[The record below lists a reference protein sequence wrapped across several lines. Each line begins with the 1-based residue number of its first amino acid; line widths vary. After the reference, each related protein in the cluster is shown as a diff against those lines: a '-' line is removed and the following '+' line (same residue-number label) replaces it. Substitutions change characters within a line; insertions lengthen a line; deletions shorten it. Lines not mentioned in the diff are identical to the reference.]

1 MKKVKLTALA
11 IAMALFCSFALT
23 ACGGGDKR
31 DAKTKQAS
39 FVASADDN
47 PTYTYNTFTAVSPSN
62 WNELTYLDNND
73 TQIMNYIQSPFFE
86 FDYQFDKNGN
96 IVSGKFDVE
105 YSFATGLEDVTADY
119 VGQYGI
125 EEGNTQK
132 VWKITIRNDGMWD
145 DGTPIKAGDFV
156 YSMQEQ
162 LNPLFRNRRADSFY
176 NGSVNIYNAWE
187 YVFQGSKGYYDA
199 TKIFSTYDS
208 ANDKDLYFCF
218 GPYKYK
224 DENDKDV
231 SVDNA
236 MRTSWGF
243 PASYDAASTLAYMM
257 NYIGLD
263 VNAEVVAK
271 MEGKSLKDIK
281 ADSAMNAE
289 LLKIATWWVESETA
303 LTELPDEIL
312 ELCVA
317 DAALPELDFSE
328 VGMFAPDDTH
338 IVIALTKGINFIDAD
353 GNLTYHA
360 PYEFSSLPLVKRDL
374 YEKCKI
380 KPTTEGGL
388 WTTNYNTSKETTA
401 SWGPYMLTDF
411 QKGKTYT
418 LSRNTNWY
426 GYNMEK
432 YAGQYQTD
440 AIKCS
445 TVSSYSTQLLMFRN
459 GQIDDLGIDVSIAD
473 DYKNSERAY
482 YTPDDFVG
490 SFQLQSNVESLK
502 NRGESEGVNKMLLKY
517 QDFRKA
523 LSIGFDRADF
533 VYKCTTS
540 SKAGFGLYNSM
551 HYYDVANGGVYRD
564 TDYAKKALCDVYGI
578 DVSKFAS
585 LDDAVDAITGYD
597 LDQARALVT
606 KAYNEA
612 LAAGDIKATDKVK
625 FTMGTGVVNETI
637 QRRFDYIKAAWTE
650 MLKGT
655 PLEGRFDME
664 LKDFESDWAKAF
676 TDRCE
681 YDICM
686 GGWNGAAWNPGYFI
700 MAYLNPDYMYSKSWD
715 TSSHILKA
723 TVHGAKLNDEGQI
736 EVTNDKNDVFE
747 AELPLYTDSGDTSS
761 WYQLLNSEDYFGDGS
776 LDPEFRCELLA
787 QMEAEVLKQAYSIPF
802 QNSYAA
808 SMLSFKV
815 DYVTYEYN
823 TFMGYGGIQY
833 MKYNYSDKQW
843 KEFRD
848 YMGEAFDYR

>member
-1 MKKVKLTALA
+1 MKKVKLTALV

-23 ACGGGDKR
+23 ACVGGNKQ

-47 PTYTYNTFTAVSPSN
+47 PTYTYNTFTSVSPSN
-62 WNELTYLDNND
+62 WNELTYQDNND

-86 FDYQFDKNGN
+86 FDYQFDSSGK
-96 IVSGKFDVE
+96 IVPGKFDVE
-105 YSFATGLEDVTADY
+105 YSFATGLEDVTAEY
-119 VGQYGI
+119 VGRYGI
-125 EEGNTQK
+125 EEGDTEK
-132 VWKITIRNDGMWD
+132 VWKITIRNDGKWD
-145 DGTPIKAGDFV
+145 DGTPIVAGDFV
-156 YSMQEQ
+156 YSMKEQ
-162 LNPLFRNRRADSFY
+162 LNPLFRNYRADSFY

-187 YVFQGSKGYYDA
+187 YVFQGSVGYYDA
-199 TKIFSTYDS
+199 TKIFSAYDS
-208 ANDKDLYFCF
+208 ANDEKLYFCF
-218 GPYKYK
+218 GPFKYK
-224 DENDKDV
+224 DGDKEV

-236 MRTSWGF
+236 MRSGNGL
-243 PASYDAASTLAYMM
+243 PASYDAATTVKLWMA
-257 NYIGLD
+257 NGLSGVD
-263 VNAEVVAK
+263 AEVLAQ
-271 MEGKSLKDIK
+271 MEGKTLKEIK
-281 ADSAMNAE
+281 ADAKMKEQYDIIEA
-289 LLKIATWWVESETA
+289 WWPEASI
-303 LTELPDEIL
+303 DEML
-312 ELCVA
+312 QLCVA
-317 DAALPELDFSE
+317 HAALPELDFSE

-338 IVIALTKGINFIDAD
+338 IVVAMTEGIDFIDDD

-360 PYEFSSLPLVKRDL
+360 PYEFSSLPLVKKDL

-380 KPTTEGGL
+380 APTTEGGL
-388 WTTNYNTSKETTA
+388 WTSNYNSSKETTA
-401 SWGPYMLTDF
+401 SWGPYKLTEY

-418 LSRNTNWY
+418 LSKNTNWY
-426 GYNMEK
+426 GYGMEK
-432 YAGQYQTD
+432 YKGQYQTD
-440 AIKCS
+440 AIKCE

-459 GQIDDLGIDVSIAD
+459 GLIDDIGIDVSVAD

-502 NRGESEGVNKMLLKY
+502 NRGDKEGVNKMLLKY

-578 DVSKFAS
+578 DVSKFGGD
-585 LDDAVDAITGYD
+585 LNEAVDAITGYD
-597 LDQARALVT
+597 LEQARALVT

-612 LAAGDIKATDKVK
+612 LAAGDIKATDKIK
-625 FTMGTGVVNETI
+625 FTMGTGAVNESI
-637 QRRFDYIKAAWTE
+637 QRRFEYIKTAWTE

-664 LKDFESDWAKAF
+664 LKDFGDDWAKAF
-676 TDRCE
+676 IDRSE

-700 MAYLNPDYMYSKSWD
+700 MAYLSPDYMYSKSWD

-723 TVHGAKLNDEGQI
+723 TVHGAKLNEKGQV
-736 EVTNDKNDVFE
+736 EVTNNANDVYE
-747 AELPLYTDSGDTSS
+747 AELPLYTASGATSS
-761 WYQLLNSEDYFGDGS
+761 WYQLLNSTNYFGAGK
-776 LDPEFRCELLA
+776 LDPEFRSELLA

-815 DYVTYEYN
+815 NYITYEYN

-833 MKYNYSDKQW
+833 MTYKYSDKQW

>member
-23 ACGGGDKR
+23 ACVSGNKQ

-47 PTYTYNTFTAVSPSN
+47 PTYTYNTFTSVSPSN
-62 WNELTYLDNND
+62 WNELTYQDNND

-86 FDYQFDKNGN
+86 FDYQFDSNGN

-119 VGQYGI
+119 VGQYGV
-125 EEGNTQK
+125 EEGDTEK
-132 VWKITIRNDGMWD
+132 VWKITIRSDGKWD

-162 LNPLFRNRRADSFY
+162 LNPLFRNFRADSFY

-187 YVFQGSKGYYDA
+187 YVFQNNVGYYDA
-199 TKIFSTYDS
+199 TKVFSTYDS
-208 ANDKDLYFCF
+208 ANDENLYFCF
-218 GPYKYK
+218 GPFKYK
-224 DENDKDV
+224 DESDKEV
-231 SVDNA
+231 SVDNYV
-236 MRTSWGF
+236 RTGWGF
-243 PASYDAASTLAYMM
+243 PASYDAEKTLAYFVN
-257 NYIGLD
+257 NYGLE

-281 ADSAMNAE
+281 ADAAMKAE
-289 LLKIATWWVESETA
+289 LDKIAEWWCET
-303 LTELPDEIL
+303 PDEIL
-312 ELCVA
+312 MFCVA
-317 DAALPELDFSE
+317 HAALPELDFSE

-338 IVIALTKGINFIDAD
+338 IVVAMTEGINFVDEN

-360 PYEFSSLPLVKRDL
+360 PYEFSSLPLVKKDL

-380 KPTTEGGL
+380 APTTEGGL

-401 SWGPYMLTDF
+401 SWGPYMLTDY
-411 QKGKTYT
+411 QKAKTYT
-418 LSRNTNWY
+418 LSRNPYWY
-426 GYNMEK
+426 GYNMDK

-440 AIKCS
+440 AIKCE

-459 GQIDDLGIDVSIAD
+459 GLVDDIGIDVSVAD

-502 NRGESEGVNKMLLKY
+502 NRGDKEGVNKMLLKY

-564 TDYAKKALCDVYGI
+564 TDYAKKALCDVYGV
-578 DVSKFAS
+578 DVSKFGGD
-585 LDDAVDAITGYD
+585 LDEAVDAITGYD
-597 LDQARALVT
+597 LEQARALVT

-625 FTMGTGVVNETI
+625 FTMGTGVVSETI

-664 LKDFESDWAKAF
+664 LKDFGDDWAKAF
-676 TDRCE
+676 RDRSE

-700 MAYLNPDYMYSKSWD
+700 MAYLSPDYMYSKSWD

-723 TVHGAKLNDEGQI
+723 TVHGAKLNEKGQI
-736 EVTNDKNDVFE
+736 EVTNNANDVYE
-747 AELPLYTDSGDTSS
+747 AELPLYTGSGATSS
-761 WYQLLNSEDYFGDGS
+761 WYQLLNSTYYFGDGN

-815 DYVTYEYN
+815 DYITYEYN
-823 TFMGYGGIQY
+823 TFMSYGGIQY
-833 MKYNYSDKQW
+833 MTYKYSDKQW